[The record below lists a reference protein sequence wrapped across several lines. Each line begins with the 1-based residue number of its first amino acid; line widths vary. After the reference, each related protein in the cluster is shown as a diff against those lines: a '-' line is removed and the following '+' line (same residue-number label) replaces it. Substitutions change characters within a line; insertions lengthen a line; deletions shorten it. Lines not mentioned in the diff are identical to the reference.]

1 MHYYTMGGFRQ
12 LAAHHGFRVGDIRED
27 RVRHNE
33 GTAGGGKGKA
43 RDLLQRLGLARVAYI
58 GYRTLFQGTYE
69 LLLVRD

>member
-1 MHYYTMGGFRQ
+1 MSGFRQ

-33 GTAGGGKGKA
+33 GTSGGGKGKA